1 MKIPSTSIGDR
12 TNKPWDLLAIP
23 RAGLDAYAVTD
34 QVDPANRSRQARFS
48 ALTFVQHGM
57 RWLAPTPANSRR

>member
-34 QVDPANRSRQARFS
+34 GPGRS
-48 ALTFVQHGM
+48 G
-57 RWLAPTPANSRR
+57 